1 MATIKTRH
9 READQANTA
18 PSSESGRSREPGTR
32 ASMPSRTDRRGRACE
47 AIKFF
52 TIDEVAEMLSVS
64 TRTVRR
70 WIDRGELVAHRF
82 GAAVRISEADL
93 RAFLALRRDG

>member
-1 MATIKTRH
+1 MAPIKARH
-9 READQANTA
+9 RDADLANAA
-18 PSSESGRSREPGTR
+18 PSESGRAGRRGAGAP
-32 ASMPSRTDRRGRACE
+32 APSRSNLRGRARE

-52 TIDEVAEMLSVS
+52 TIDEVAESLRVS

-70 WIDRGELVAHRF
+70 WIDRGDLVAHHF
-82 GAAVRISEADL
+82 GVAVRISDTDL

>member
-1 MATIKTRH
+1 MAAIKARH
-9 READQANTA
+9 READPANA
-18 PSSESGRSREPGTR
+18 ALPKAG
-32 ASMPSRTDRRGRACE
+32 ASAPSRTDLRGRAGE

-70 WIDRGELVAHRF
+70 WIDRGDLVAHRF
-82 GAAVRISEADL
+82 SAAVRISEADL
-93 RAFLALRRDG
+93 RACGASSSSPIGRGRR

>member
-1 MATIKTRH
+1 MAAIK
-9 READQANTA
+9 READPANAA
-18 PSSESGRSREPGTR
+18 PSESARAGRSGAC
-32 ASMPSRTDRRGRACE
+32 ASAPSRTDRRGRACE